1 MRGKISPEQS
11 GQGKKA
17 NLPSLHKQPT
27 IRTMIAIVNVGPHDD
42 PNPLGERNY
51 ELRINSD
58 VIATFKHKR
67 GDGLAKCLMLAAAA
81 EERRKWEFAA
91 KIVARQSLPNNQHNQ

>member
-1 MRGKISPEQS
+1 M
-11 GQGKKA
+11 
-17 NLPSLHKQPT
+17 PSLHKQPT
-27 IRTMIAIVNVGPHDD
+27 IRPMIAIVNVGPHDD

-67 GDGLAKCLMLAAAA
+67 GDGLAKCLLLAAAA
-81 EERRKWEFAA
+81 EERRKWERH
-91 KIVARQSLPNNQHNQ
+91 VNSHVGNPSLPNAKVEGPAVATTLNADQPT

>member
-1 MRGKISPEQS
+1 
-11 GQGKKA
+11 
-17 NLPSLHKQPT
+17 
-27 IRTMIAIVNVGPHDD
+27 MIAIVNVGPHDD

-91 KIVARQSLPNNQHNQ
+91 KIVARQSLPNARALAQPGAQDSPNTTNDL